1 LGTKLGSSARA
12 IHIVLSQLFCSS
24 LLNNVLLDITAV
36 QKTLC
41 MDICMH
47 VRKESVINLCLCVMW
62 VCVSVD
68 VFEEVRE
75 LWVSSSVTTLF
86 PCDMFSH

>member
-1 LGTKLGSSARA
+1 ML
-12 IHIVLSQLFCSS
+12 IHVCVCMFVSMYVYVYMC
-24 LLNNVLLDITAV
+24 VCM
-36 QKTLC
+36 C